1 MIVEVKAMYKRA
13 EFNVKDESVNEPRK
27 HCIFPKRGP
36 FYTCFNSN
44 LVIEPD
50 TSWLGDIK
58 DKPVY
63 DAQGIKISNGNSGGQ
78 CYPGHLIPDAPDSDF
93 F

>member
-13 EFNVKDESVNEPRK
+13 EFNVKDETVNEPRK

-58 DKPVY
+58 DKPIY
-63 DAQGIKISNGNSGGQ
+63 DAEGNKISNGNSGGS
-78 CYPGHLIPDAPDSDF
+78 CYPGSKIPDAPDSAF